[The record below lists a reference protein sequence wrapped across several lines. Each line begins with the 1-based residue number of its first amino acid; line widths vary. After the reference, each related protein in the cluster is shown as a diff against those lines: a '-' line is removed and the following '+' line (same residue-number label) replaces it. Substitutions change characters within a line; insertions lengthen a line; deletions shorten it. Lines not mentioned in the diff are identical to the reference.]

1 MGPGLDGLGGLLRA
15 YGRESRP
22 GQSQANPGAWSRR
35 ARRKPRR
42 MLAARLAGDPADD
55 IDFDDFDEETE
66 DGFDYRETIDI
77 TPGGARLKKTVTFR
91 RPRPTARQVA
101 RPRPVLPRRGSQPPR
116 PDATIPARAAAGRS
130 SRSAAAGRIPVERL
144 IHSLNEHSVN
154 AETDTKDPR
163 IN

>member
-1 MGPGLDGLGGLLRA
+1 MAWADCYEHMGAKAEQDRSRQILERGLAVPGV
-15 YGRESRP
+15 
-22 GQSQANPGAWSRR
+22 
-35 ARRKPRR
+35 KPRR

-101 RPRPVLPRRGSQPPR
+101 RPRPVLPPVLGYSKHGSDLNARVTATPQGHTTGPQP
-116 PDATIPARAAAGRS
+116 
-130 SRSAAAGRIPVERL
+130 
-144 IHSLNEHSVN
+144 
-154 AETDTKDPR
+154 
-163 IN
+163 